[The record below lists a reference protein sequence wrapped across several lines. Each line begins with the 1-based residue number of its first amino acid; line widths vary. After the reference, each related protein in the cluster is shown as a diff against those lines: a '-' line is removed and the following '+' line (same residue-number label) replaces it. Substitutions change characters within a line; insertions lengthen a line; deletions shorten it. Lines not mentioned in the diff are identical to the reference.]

1 MLLESLWNLLNL
13 LRGCDKSYA
22 QEHIDSLLPNF
33 PPNERKCLSD
43 FTKTWLHD
51 DNTPWPPSADTR
63 LCRWMHATEIYATP
77 HPEQMEA
84 LVKHLVSDTE
94 IEHPSP
100 FEKKSFEKRV
110 LERITHHAQIF
121 LDKGLIGRTKGKL
134 GKTSAFKKL
143 WDAPNSGRAIQ
154 SISLTSPRLQMS
166 RITNERPDPYDVEN
180 LLDKNSISN
189 KRKLGETM
197 SFSYGR
203 PDQDSSVS
211 QNKPGMNYLA

>member
-1 MLLESLWNLLNL
+1 
-13 LRGCDKSYA
+13 
-22 QEHIDSLLPNF
+22 
-33 PPNERKCLSD
+33 
-43 FTKTWLHD
+43 
-51 DNTPWPPSADTR
+51 
-63 LCRWMHATEIYATP
+63 MHATEIYATP

-84 LVKHLVSDTE
+84 LVKHLLSNTE

-197 SFSYGR
+197 SFNYGR
-203 PDQDSSVS
+203 PYQDSSVS